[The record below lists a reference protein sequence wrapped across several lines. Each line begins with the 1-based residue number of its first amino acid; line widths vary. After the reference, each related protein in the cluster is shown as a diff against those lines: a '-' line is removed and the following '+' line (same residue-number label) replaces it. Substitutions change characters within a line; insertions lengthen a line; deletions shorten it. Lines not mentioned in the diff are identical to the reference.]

1 MISFTKVKLP
11 FGWLGNMSP
20 FPVLFGGVSWPTT
33 EHLFQALR
41 FPSGAPIREEIRG
54 TKSPMAAKLLAKSR
68 VAEMVVAPRSQEDLD
83 LMRLCLRLKVEQHPD
98 LKRQLL
104 ETQDEQIVED
114 ASKRPN
120 VSGMFWGL
128 CKQGEA
134 WVGENALGV
143 LWMELRSAL
152 QKGTQS

>member
-41 FPSGAPIREEIRG
+41 FSPEAKIREEIRS
-54 TKSPMAAKLLAKSR
+54 TKSPMAAKLLAKKHVS
-68 VAEMVVAPRSQEDLD
+68 EMVVAPRSQEDLD
-83 LMRLCLRLKVEQHPD
+83 LMRLCLRLKIEQHPD

-104 ETQDEQIVED
+104 ETKDEQIVED

-120 VSGMFWGL
+120 VSGLFWGL
-128 CKQGEA
+128 CKREDA
-134 WVGENALGV
+134 WLGENALGV
-143 LWMELRSAL
+143 LWMELRSTL
-152 QKGTQS
+152 QKGTQP